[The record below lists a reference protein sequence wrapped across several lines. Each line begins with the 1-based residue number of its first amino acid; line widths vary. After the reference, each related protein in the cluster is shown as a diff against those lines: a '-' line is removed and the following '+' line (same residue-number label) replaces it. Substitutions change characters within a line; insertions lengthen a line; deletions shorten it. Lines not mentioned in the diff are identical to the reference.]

1 MIVAIDGPAAAGK
14 GTLAKRLAEH
24 FNLAYLDTGLIYR
37 AVAAKVLAAG
47 GPAGEAAVLDAA
59 ESLRIADL
67 ETPGLRGEAVSEQ
80 ASQLAV
86 MPALRDAVLGFQR
99 RFAHSPPFGRKGA
112 VLDGRDIGTV
122 VFPDADLKV
131 FLIAQSETRAKRR
144 LAEMGNRA
152 PTAVDVQNEVDRLGR
167 RDRMDSSRT
176 VAPLR
181 QAADAVVI
189 DTTDLTFEQQVERI
203 VELAEAR
210 MEAAARAENGIVH
223 RGDAEGAGPV

>member
-37 AVAAKVLAAG
+37 AVAAKVLAA

-99 RFAHSPPFGRKGA
+99 RFAHSPPFGKKGA

-122 VFPDADLKV
+122 VCPGADVKLFITASIEERTARRHKELLARGEASIYAQILQDMEKRDARDSGRATAPLKPAKDALVLDTTNLDPDAV
-131 FLIAQSETRAKRR
+131 FKAALILISKR
-144 LAEMGNRA
+144 NRA
-152 PTAVDVQNEVDRLGR
+152 
-167 RDRMDSSRT
+167 
-176 VAPLR
+176 
-181 QAADAVVI
+181 
-189 DTTDLTFEQQVERI
+189 
-203 VELAEAR
+203 
-210 MEAAARAENGIVH
+210 
-223 RGDAEGAGPV
+223 AGGE